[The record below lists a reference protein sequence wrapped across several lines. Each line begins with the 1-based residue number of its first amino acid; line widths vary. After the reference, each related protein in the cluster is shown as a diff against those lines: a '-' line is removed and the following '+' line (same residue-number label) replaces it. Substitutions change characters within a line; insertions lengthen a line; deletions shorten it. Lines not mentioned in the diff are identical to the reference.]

1 MVDSPATDSPA
12 TTSDG
17 PDPRSGSGDVA
28 SDGQGSSIPKLPV
41 VVVAA
46 LAAGQFLVG
55 LDASVATVALPR
67 IQRDL
72 DASAPQL
79 QWVLMAYVVAG
90 AALALPIG
98 ALGDRLGRKKLYLGG
113 AAIFAVGS
121 TVCAFAPSIEVLIA
135 ARAIQ
140 GVGAAAIG
148 SLALAILTT
157 AVPRDRIGP
166 VVGMWTAVSTA
177 AMAAGPLIGG
187 LLVQSIGWRWVFGIN
202 VPLAL
207 GVLVVAAAKLPS
219 REHRKAGKLE
229 WIGSALVTIALVSVS
244 LGLSAAEKTGF
255 VSARVL
261 IPVAIGLIVVA
272 LAALQ
277 QKHSDV
283 QMLDWRQLG
292 RSPVPAALAL
302 AVLLGLA
309 LSGSLFQLTLLL
321 QNALGFSPA
330 ECGIITI
337 GATVSFIVLAPLS
350 GKIAARVGLAR
361 LTCLGLGLAA
371 LGMFLLSQV
380 DDSTSAIRIALDL
393 AVLGA
398 GLGTA
403 MPAVSSAT
411 MAAVD
416 KDAAGSASGALNL
429 ASQVASVLGIAIIGS
444 IAMARIGA
452 SWDEV
457 AGSSR
462 ELLDLKG
469 KVVAGDFEAVRSAVG
484 SKDADRAATVFTSGV
499 AEAFRIGALGLGI
512 SAAAALFLLRNARI
526 APDGSD
532 HAGDGD
538 GDGGDADADACGNT
552 GSDGDGEGTTADAG
566 GGVLQHSGRRRTDR
580 TLDPELS

>member
-1 MVDSPATDSPA
+1 MTEAGPTPSNRTDQ
-12 TTSDG
+12 
-17 PDPRSGSGDVA
+17 VA
-28 SDGQGSSIPKLPV
+28 KLPV

-72 DASAPQL
+72 GASAPQL

-90 AALALPIG
+90 AALALPVG
-98 ALGDRLGRKKLYLGG
+98 ALGDRLGRKRLYLGG
-113 AAIFAVGS
+113 AAVFAVGS
-121 TVCAFAPSIEVLIA
+121 LASALAPSVDLLIA
-135 ARAIQ
+135 ARAVQ

-157 AVPRDRIGP
+157 AVPKERIGS

-202 VPLAL
+202 VPLAV
-207 GVLVVAAAKLPS
+207 GVLLVAISKLPG
-219 REHRKAGKLE
+219 REHRQAGGVE
-229 WIGSALVTIALVSVS
+229 WVGSALVTVALIAVS

-255 VSARVL
+255 GAPRVL
-261 IPVAIGLIVVA
+261 VPVAVGIVVVGI
-272 LAALQ
+272 AALQ
-277 QKHSDV
+277 QRHAKV
-283 QMLDWRQLG
+283 RMLDWSQLR
-292 RSPVPAALAL
+292 RSPVPAALVL

-330 ECGIITI
+330 ECGVVTV
-337 GATVSFIVLAPLS
+337 GATASFIVLSPLS
-350 GKIAARVGLAR
+350 GKMASKVGLAL
-361 LTCLGLGLAA
+361 LTCVGLGLAA
-371 LGMFLLSQV
+371 LGMLLLSGV

-403 MPAVSSAT
+403 MPAVSAAT
-411 MAAVD
+411 MSAVD
-416 KDAAGSASGALNL
+416 EDAAGSASGALNL
-429 ASQVASVLGIAIIGS
+429 AAQVASVLGIAIIGS

-452 SWDEV
+452 SWDEA
-457 AGSSR
+457 AGSSEKLL
-462 ELLDLKG
+462 ELRG
-469 KVVAGDFEAVRSAVG
+469 RVVAGDLDAVRAAVG
-484 SKDADRAATVFTSGV
+484 EEEARRAAGVFTGGV

-512 SAAAALFLLRNARI
+512 SALAALFLLRNARI
-526 APDGSD
+526 APVSKE
-532 HAGDGD
+532 A
-538 GDGGDADADACGNT
+538 ADPVGPRPADPGPRT
-552 GSDGDGEGTTADAG
+552 S
-566 GGVLQHSGRRRTDR
+566 LQT
-580 TLDPELS
+580 